1 MRSRSRSISLAA
13 ASLLAG
19 ALLPGAHAADRP
31 AAMVESVSGP
41 IAGVQV
47 MDYLTDGT
55 VVELG
60 AAGVLVVDYLA
71 SCVRETIT
79 GGTARIGATQS
90 SVERGKISRRRV
102 DCDGAELQLTATQ
115 SDQGGV
121 AVFRSALGGT
131 GADGLPQP
139 DLTLRGR
146 APFITTKEP
155 GTIKI
160 ERLDANEP
168 ALAISAA
175 RTGSGRIGVE
185 LAPLAAGGLY
195 RATIGQRSLVFRIAP
210 DAGTDVPLIARLLP
224 L

>member
-1 MRSRSRSISLAA
+1 LLVGAFLSVSHAP
-13 ASLLAG
+13 ASY
-19 ALLPGAHAADRP
+19 AADRP

-41 IAGVQV
+41 IAGVQA
-47 MDYLTDGT
+47 MDYLADGT

-60 AAGVLVVDYLA
+60 AGGVLVVDYLA

-79 GGTARIGATQS
+79 GGTARIGAAQS

-102 DCDGAELQLTATQ
+102 ECDGAELQLTAAQ

-121 AVFRSALGGT
+121 AVYRSALGGT
-131 GADGLPQP
+131 GTDGLPQP

-146 APFITTKEP
+146 APFVTTKQT

-160 ERLDANEP
+160 ERLDATEP
-168 ALAISAA
+168 VLEVAA
-175 RTGSGRIGVE
+175 TGSGRIGVA

-195 RATIGQRSLVFRIAP
+195 RVTLGARSLVFRIAP

>member
-1 MRSRSRSISLAA
+1 MRYSRSPSLAA
-13 ASLLAG
+13 TALLAG
-19 ALLPGAHAADRP
+19 AFLPAAHAAERP

-90 SVERGKISRRRV
+90 SVEKGKISRRRV
-102 DCDGAELQLTATQ
+102 DCDGAELQLTAAQ

-121 AVFRSALGGT
+121 AVYRSALGGI
-131 GADGLPQP
+131 GANGLPQP

-146 APFITTKEP
+146 APFVTTKQT

-160 ERLDANEP
+160 ERLDANE
-168 ALAISAA
+168 AA
-175 RTGSGRIGVE
+175 VEVAATGNGRIGVE

-195 RATIGQRSLVFRIAP
+195 RATLGQRSLVFRIAP
-210 DAGTDVPLIARLLP
+210 DAGADVPLIARLLP